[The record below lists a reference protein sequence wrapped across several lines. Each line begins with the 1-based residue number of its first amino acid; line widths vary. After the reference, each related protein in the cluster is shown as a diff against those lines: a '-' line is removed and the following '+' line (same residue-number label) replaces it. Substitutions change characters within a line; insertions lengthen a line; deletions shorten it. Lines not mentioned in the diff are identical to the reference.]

1 VTNYTKEE
9 VDAMAERVPERVIVA
24 VALPPKTGQP
34 LTNFTYGGH
43 MPDKK
48 FIREN
53 GPSEAYSNAED
64 YEDAD

>member
-1 VTNYTKEE
+1 MTGYTKEE

-34 LTNFTYGGH
+34 LTKFTYDGH
-43 MPDKK
+43 VPDED

-53 GPSEAYSNAED
+53 GPSEAWSNAE
-64 YEDAD
+64 ED